1 MGKAIAA
8 DGPNRTHVSDLKP
21 EQNEVARRYG
31 IEGVPQNLLIGPVGR
46 ILALNLDV
54 TALS

>member
-1 MGKAIAA
+1 
-8 DGPNRTHVSDLKP
+8 
-21 EQNEVARRYG
+21 VARRYG